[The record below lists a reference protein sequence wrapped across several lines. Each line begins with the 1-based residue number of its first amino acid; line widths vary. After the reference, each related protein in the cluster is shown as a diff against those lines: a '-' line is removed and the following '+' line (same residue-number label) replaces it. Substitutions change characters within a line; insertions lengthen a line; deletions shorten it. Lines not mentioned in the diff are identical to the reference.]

1 MLMKRV
7 FCFLLLSFALT
18 AQRRDSTAMQRPF
31 TLLERKDYFK
41 KQSSISKVEADHANH
56 QQGIF
61 CRQEWKFEKKTGIP
75 LRIRL
80 GTLEYVDKLEG
91 KRK

>member
-1 MLMKRV
+1 MKRV
-7 FCFLLLSFALT
+7 FCFLLLLFALT
-18 AQRRDSTAMQRPF
+18 AKSQDSTAMQRPF

-41 KQSSISKVEADHANH
+41 KQSSISKVEADHASR
-56 QQGIF
+56 QQGII

>member
-1 MLMKRV
+1 MKTV
-7 FCFLLLSFALT
+7 FCLLMLSIALI
-18 AQRRDSTAMQRPF
+18 ARSQDSTALLRPF

-41 KQSSISKVEADHANH
+41 KQPSPSRVQADHASR
-56 QQGIF
+56 QQGII

-75 LRIRL
+75 LRVRL